1 MLKKYKTTREPNG
14 YYRIHQ
20 VPIFAEISRE
30 IPMEDGNSI
39 EMNYDREWVDTAVKE
54 ANRRQFEQ
62 GSRPSIFIDD
72 HAEFE
77 EQTESLQKGQEDD
90 RFVAA
95 FLENQTAATVI
106 YDGKPTRVVFA
117 DIVVTDKKVFDRM
130 RKAQYP
136 GISVEI
142 HHTPENDPPTF
153 TSASLLNTEPPAVK
167 FPPLIPDEPR
177 ELVHFSEMKIPD
189 GMDASKGFTGT
200 IICFSETWKFPKQKF
215 AENREQLEMDARR
228 GDPIAK
234 RKLEQLDK
242 RKGESPDDII
252 KKAKQEILPLEKKAY
267 SVYLEN
273 IDNLQVNRDF
283 YNRIRNHV
291 FLDIPEKIRN
301 IMSRHY
307 KEILKYDPDYEHSEF
322 FNKVL
327 SKETLPIIG
336 LILFG
341 TAGYHPSRVLDYKD
355 LFAESDRQ
363 DRKLQTIVVPKDKA
377 PSRKEAERIA
387 NRYGKSG
394 VVRETSSSYRF
405 RQNAPKFFD
414 KDEYK
419 TDKRDDASL
428 VYSKPHERRSE
439 RKDLARLDR
448 PKSFFAETDT
458 PEQTERVSQIKKN
471 LPELYRQ
478 ELRKNSKFNSLVRDW
493 KTNRQVV
500 MKNAEIR
507 KNRFNRLLNQI
518 EAAGLLSYRD
528 YVTNLVKQKSPK
540 VRAIDEMDP
549 SVWSKEPAANVDDNL
564 LAEANKDYQA
574 LLDSSRILGQT
585 ESPAKTF
592 SKIQNE
598 LEKKGLPSMSAKQL
612 SQIVDESPEGQ
623 AFAEENPF
631 LKAEREG
638 RMPKDSFTFL
648 RLVDELIKLSNEA
661 NSKLGPQW
669 EDWLY
674 PTLEEDEYK
683 DKIQKVK
690 QKLQPFLD
698 MPQFSDFVET
708 RDGLT
713 HRKVGPIT
721 SVEEAKEALEYSVN
735 NQAFSEKRVKGS
747 QVRGKPSLKKDATFK
762 ETKPMAPE
770 EQELDKEKQ
779 KYGNTFAEGEEE
791 SEMIDGMPKE
801 EVEAEV
807 EDLPDTFQSIFNK
820 IMDWGEEKLQSLLSY
835 IEEMSM
841 ESDAGTDAGSAE
853 DAMPVEMMEYG
864 EGKDNLMPGQR
875 RHKIDNSP
883 VAFSQLPP
891 EMKVVFSEMNR
902 RLDAV
907 EKENRSLRGDQAK
920 AKDQLRLESE
930 IETKLATSPN
940 RKAIKQDI
948 MAVFSESG
956 YNAAKKSLDMVS
968 KHAMKYP
975 RPLNENLSTPKVKAS
990 EDPVLSKYADNP
1002 EYLEKAEEFAAS
1014 WNASSLKA
1022 EKTQEDYVDHAM
1034 KATFSELRSGIRFKS
1049 NQPIQGGK

>member
-62 GSRPSIFIDD
+62 GSLPSIFIDD

-77 EQTESLQKGQEDD
+77 KQTESLQKGQEDD

-106 YDGKPTRVVFA
+106 YDGKPTRVAFA

-153 TSASLLNTEPPAVK
+153 TSASLLNTEPAAVK

-177 ELVHFSEMKIPD
+177 ELVHFSEMKIPE

-215 AENREQLEMDARR
+215 AE
-228 GDPIAK
+228 
-234 RKLEQLDK
+234 DK
-242 RKGESPDDII
+242 TKG
-252 KKAKQEILPLEKKAY
+252 
-267 SVYLEN
+267 
-273 IDNLQVNRDF
+273 
-283 YNRIRNHV
+283 
-291 FLDIPEKIRN
+291 
-301 IMSRHY
+301 
-307 KEILKYDPDYEHSEF
+307 
-322 FNKVL
+322 
-327 SKETLPIIG
+327 
-336 LILFG
+336 
-341 TAGYHPSRVLDYKD
+341 
-355 LFAESDRQ
+355 
-363 DRKLQTIVVPKDKA
+363 RKLQTIVVSKDKA

-414 KDEYK
+414 KNEYK

-448 PKSFFAETDT
+448 PKSSFAENDM

-493 KTNRQVV
+493 QTNRQVV

-549 SVWSKEPAANVDDNL
+549 AVWSKEPAANVDENL
-564 LAEANKDYQA
+564 LSEANKDYQA

-592 SKIQNE
+592 NKIQNE
-598 LEKKGLPSMSAKQL
+598 LEKKGLPSMSVKQL
-612 SQIVDESPEGQ
+612 SQIVDKSPEGQ
-623 AFAEENPF
+623 AFAEGEEENIDKRIITLLQSYPNVSKDDLAWALYQASGAEDPKVVLSLLDF
-631 LKAEREG
+631 LGKGKGHDRVLAILALKGIARYGIAKNKILSFFGNTLLGSGNDDIKIPIFDALTNLGIEDSRLLSLAK
-638 RMPKDSFTFL
+638 RSLPNASPKIKKNLWVRIDDLQKDDDSF
-648 RLVDELIKLSNEA
+648 
-661 NSKLGPQW
+661 
-669 EDWLY
+669 
-674 PTLEEDEYK
+674 
-683 DKIQKVK
+683 
-690 QKLQPFLD
+690 
-698 MPQFSDFVET
+698 
-708 RDGLT
+708 
-713 HRKVGPIT
+713 
-721 SVEEAKEALEYSVN
+721 
-735 NQAFSEKRVKGS
+735 SENKRVKGS
-747 QVRGKPSLKKDATFK
+747 RMRGKPSLKKDATFK
-762 ETKPMAPE
+762 EMNSMAPE

-779 KYGNTFAEGEEE
+779 KYGNTFAEGEEVE
-791 SEMIDGMPKE
+791 ETEMIDGMPKE

-841 ESDAGTDAGSAE
+841 DSEEATDASSAE

-883 VAFSQLPP
+883 VAFSQMPP

-907 EKENRSLRGDQAK
+907 EKENRALRGDQAK

-975 RPLNENLSTPKVKAS
+975 RPLSENLSTPKVKAS
-990 EDPVLSKYADNP
+990 EDPILSKYADNP

-1014 WNASSLKA
+1014 WNASSLKN
-1022 EKTQEDYVDHAM
+1022 EKTQEAYVNDAM
-1034 KATFSELRSGIRFKS
+1034 RATFSELRTGVRVKIDHAT
-1049 NQPIQGGK
+1049 QGGK